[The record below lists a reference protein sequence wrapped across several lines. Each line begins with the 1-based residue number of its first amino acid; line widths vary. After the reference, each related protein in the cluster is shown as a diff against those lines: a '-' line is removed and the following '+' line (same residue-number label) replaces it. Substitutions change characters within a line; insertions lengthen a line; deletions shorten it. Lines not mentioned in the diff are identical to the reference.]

1 MGQEKKLQG
10 DGKNM
15 RDLSQ
20 MIKKMPQH
28 QKELAK
34 FSTHLAMAEE
44 CMKTYQGYVDKLCK
58 VEQDLAMGKDAD
70 GEKIKDQMRNIVPV
84 LLSTN
89 VSIEDKIRII
99 LLYILSKQ
107 GISEENLNKLVQ
119 HAQIPQSKIGI
130 IKNMAKLGV
139 TIVND
144 GSKSQNWNL
153 KRKDRITEN
162 TYQMSRWTP
171 IVKDII
177 EDAIEGKLDSNHFP
191 YLSDQRGGSNRT
203 SLPASNRYGRWHK
216 DKGDQTRNVSR
227 VIVFILGGATYS
239 EARVGYEVS
248 HDKSPSWEVLVGGD
262 TPILTPEG
270 FLENIGNLESVHG
283 NPFI

>member
-1 MGQEKKLQG
+1 
-10 DGKNM
+10 
-15 RDLSQ
+15 
-20 MIKKMPQH
+20 
-28 QKELAK
+28 
-34 FSTHLAMAEE
+34 
-44 CMKTYQGYVDKLCK
+44 
-58 VEQDLAMGKDAD
+58 
-70 GEKIKDQMRNIVPV
+70 V
-84 LLSTN
+84 LLDTN
-89 VSIEDKIRII
+89 VSINDKIRVII
-99 LLYILSKQ
+99 LYILHKQ
-107 GISEENLNKLVQ
+107 GIPEENLNKLVQ
-119 HAQIPQSKIGI
+119 HAQIPQDKVGLIR
-130 IKNMAKLGV
+130 NVAKLGV

-144 GSKSQNWNL
+144 DSKSQNWTP
-153 KRKDRITEN
+153 KRRDRFAEV

-171 IVKDII
+171 VVKDLI
-177 EDAIEGKLDSNHFP
+177 EDAIEGKLDTNHFP
-191 YLSDQRGGSNRT
+191 FLNDKRGLSNRNKA
-203 SLPASNRYGRWHK
+203 PARPERQKNKQLGPQAPKRFNHNYQTKSSNRYGRWHK